1 MRCETIKKWLSDD
14 LDGALSPQKKARL
27 VIHLQECLVCRG
39 YRADL
44 TRLQAE
50 APLAADRSPES
61 WTAFER
67 RLESKLA
74 IVEPVMEANRTP
86 LFTGRR
92 WAWAAAGF
100 LVMAAVGIYFAV
112 NRPAGTLEMAWVPY
126 EDSLA
131 RILQEA
137 EADPEV
143 ENTVNRELLA
153 SITDVTPNP
162 EEDYAAPLAADPL
175 FWEGLSE
182 EELEYIA
189 VELEKETGNGGPK

>member
-14 LDGALSPQKKARL
+14 LDGALSSKRKARL
-27 VIHLQECLVCRG
+27 EIHLRECLVCRR

-50 APLAADRSPES
+50 AASAADLSPEY
-61 WTAFER
+61 WAAFER

-74 IVEPVMEANRTP
+74 FVEPVREASRAP
-86 LFTGRR
+86 LFRGRK

-100 LVMAAVGIYFAV
+100 LALAAVGTYLAV
-112 NRPAGTLEMAWVPY
+112 SRPGRTLETAWVPY
-126 EDSLA
+126 EDSIA
-131 RILQEA
+131 RILQAA
-137 EADPEV
+137 EEDPEV
-143 ENTVNRELLA
+143 ENLVNRELLA
-153 SITDVTPNP
+153 SITEVAPDP

-189 VELEKETGNGGPK
+189 AELEREAGQGGPK